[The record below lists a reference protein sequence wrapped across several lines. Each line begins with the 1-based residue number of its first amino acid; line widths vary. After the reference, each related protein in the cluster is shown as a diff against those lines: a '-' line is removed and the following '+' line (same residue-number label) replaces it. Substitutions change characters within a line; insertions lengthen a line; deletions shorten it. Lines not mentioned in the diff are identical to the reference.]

1 MNGKKAR
8 ALRKMLQCD
17 LSPGSEDRDHGVATV
32 GGKTI
37 AQIQPDGNHT
47 YREAPIVEAKTTEAR
62 YLYRE
67 CKKVYSRPNKNP
79 EVRVQLKADLNSK
92 SEEADKE

>member
-1 MNGKKAR
+1 MNGKQAR
-8 ALRKMLQCD
+8 KLRRMLQCD
-17 LSPGSEDRDHGVATV
+17 LSPKSDDREHGAIAV
-32 GGKTI
+32 GGKII

-47 YREAPIVEAKTTEAR
+47 EREAPIVEAKTTESR

-67 CKKVYSRPNKNP
+67 CKKILQSNKNP
-79 EVRVQLKADLNSK
+79 EVKLQLRRDLTIK

>member
-8 ALRKMLQCD
+8 KLRQLLQCD
-17 LSPGSEDRDHGVATV
+17 LSSGSEDKDHGAIAV
-32 GGKTI
+32 GGKVI

-47 YREAPIVEAKTTEAR
+47 EREAPIVEAKTTENR

-67 CKKVYSRPNKNP
+67 CKKILQSNKNNK
-79 EVRVQLKADLNSK
+79 VKLQLRRDLASK